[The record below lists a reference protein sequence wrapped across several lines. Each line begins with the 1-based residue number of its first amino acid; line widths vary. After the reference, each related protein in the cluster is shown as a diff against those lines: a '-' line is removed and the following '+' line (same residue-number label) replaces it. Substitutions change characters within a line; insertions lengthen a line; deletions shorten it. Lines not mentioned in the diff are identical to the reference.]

1 MESVIKQEKNP
12 YEEKKDYLKSYKKTR
27 NRLNSLELQL
37 ERIKIDM
44 VHVRASQGDGMPRA
58 KGETTDL
65 SRYMEQ
71 MADLEEQIDN
81 KRAELIDKQIRITS
95 AINFLDDDD
104 ECTVMTEKYLNGKT
118 WEQVAED
125 NGYSWRTVH
134 RIHGRAL
141 KKIKLVNLA

>member
-1 MESVIKQEKNP
+1 MDQEQEKNP
-12 YEEKKDYLKSYKKTR
+12 NEEKKDYLKSYKKTR

-37 ERIKIDM
+37 QQIKVDM

-71 MADLEEQIDN
+71 MADLEEWIDD
-81 KRAELIDKQIRITS
+81 KRSELMDKQIKITA
-95 AINFLDDDD
+95 AINTLDDED
-104 ECTVMTEKYLNGKT
+104 ECTIMTEKYLNGKT

-125 NGYSWRTVH
+125 NGFAWMTMH

-141 KKIKLVNLA
+141 KKIKLEKLG